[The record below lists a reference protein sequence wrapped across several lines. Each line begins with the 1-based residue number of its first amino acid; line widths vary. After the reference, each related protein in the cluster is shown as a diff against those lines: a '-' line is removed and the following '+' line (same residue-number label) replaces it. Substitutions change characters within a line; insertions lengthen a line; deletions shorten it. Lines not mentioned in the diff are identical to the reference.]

1 MKRNEYY
8 EILCH
13 FAKLKTK
20 EEKMEFLFNSI
31 ESIDYDGNGFN
42 DELIRLYNKLKDEK

>member
-1 MKRNEYY
+1 MKQDKYH

-13 FAKLKTK
+13 LVTLKTK

-31 ESIDYDGNGFN
+31 ESIDCDGNGFN
-42 DELIRLYNKLKDEK
+42 DELILLYDKLKKEK